1 MARRPMR
8 EKEAIIISG
17 VLGLVILLLASPLW
31 APMIWNTPEAKNPQS
46 VSGGGLKETDKKK
59 KEKPQKELPVVDE
72 TGVTLKT
79 RINPPAGYKRIETEK
94 DGFSEFVRNY
104 KVKKSTGV
112 VKYWDGRKKKDKDK
126 NIVQAVFKLPLE
138 KEDLQRS
145 AGAVIR
151 MYAEYFWA
159 QGDYDKISFQ
169 LINGFQADFS
179 KWKEGYRIRSG
190 AAGSMWVNGGSKDDS
205 EENFKKYLHTVLM
218 YTSAASMKKE
228 SKKVKKQDIQIGDI
242 FLQDGTSPE
251 VAMVV
256 DVCENTQGQ
265 KAFLLAK
272 GGKPAQQF
280 YLMKNPASEND
291 PWYYVDGMTYPL
303 KTADGDFAK
312 GSLRRLPYLED
323 RQTTTP

>member
-94 DGFSEFVRNY
+94 DGFGEFVRNY

-169 LINGFQADFS
+169 LI
-179 KWKEGYRIRSG
+179 SG
-190 AAGSMWVNGGSKDDS
+190 
-205 EENFKKYLHTVLM
+205 
-218 YTSAASMKKE
+218 
-228 SKKVKKQDIQIGDI
+228 
-242 FLQDGTSPE
+242 
-251 VAMVV
+251 
-256 DVCENTQGQ
+256 
-265 KAFLLAK
+265 
-272 GGKPAQQF
+272 
-280 YLMKNPASEND
+280 
-291 PWYYVDGMTYPL
+291 
-303 KTADGDFAK
+303 
-312 GSLRRLPYLED
+312 RLF
-323 RQTTTP
+323 

>member
-31 APMIWNTPEAKNPQS
+31 APMIWNTPEAKSPQS
-46 VSGGGLKETDKKK
+46 VSGGGLKGTDEEK

-72 TGVTLKT
+72 KGLMLKT
-79 RINPPAGYKRIETEK
+79 RINPPDGYKRTEEEK
-94 DGFSEFVRNY
+94 DSFGEFVRNY
-104 KVKKSTGV
+104 ELKKSTGV
-112 VKYWDGRKKKDKDK
+112 VKYWNGQKKKDK
-126 NIVQAVFKLPLE
+126 NIVQAVFKLPME
-138 KEDLQRS
+138 EEDLQRS

-179 KWKEGYRIRSG
+179 KWKEGYRIRTG
-190 AAGSMWVNGGSKDDS
+190 AAGSMWVNGGSEDDS
-205 EENFKKYLHTVLM
+205 EENFKKYLHTVLT

-228 SKKVKKQDIQIGDI
+228 SKKVKKQDIRIGDI
-242 FLQDGTSPE
+242 LLQNGTSPE

-256 DVCENTQGQ
+256 DVCENAQGQ

-280 YLMKNPASEND
+280 YLMKNPADEND
-291 PWYYVDGMTYPL
+291 PWYYLDEMTYPL

-323 RQTTTP
+323 KQTIPQ

>member
-17 VLGLVILLLASPLW
+17 VLGVVILLLASPFW

-46 VSGGGLKETDKKK
+46 VSDGALRTKEKEK
-59 KEKPQKELPVVDE
+59 KEKIQKALPVVDE
-72 TGVTLKT
+72 TGLMLKT
-79 RINPPAGYKRIETEK
+79 RINPPAGYKRIEEEK
-94 DGFSEFVRNY
+94 DSFGTFVRNY
-104 KVKKSTGV
+104 ALKKSTGV
-112 VKYWDGRKKKDKDK
+112 VKYWDGRKKKDKDGK
-126 NIVQAVFKLPLE
+126 VVQAVFKLPLE

-159 QGDYDKISFQ
+159 QNDYDKISFQ
-169 LINGFQADFS
+169 LVNGFQADYS
-179 KWKEGYRIRSG
+179 KWREGYRIRTS
-190 AAGSMWVNGGSKDDS
+190 AAGAMWVNGGREDASK
-205 EENFKKYLHTVLM
+205 ENFKKYLHTILT

-228 SKKVKKQDIQIGDI
+228 SKKVKKQEIQIGDI

-251 VAMVV
+251 VVMVV
-256 DVCENTQGQ
+256 DVCENAQGK

-280 YLMKNPASEND
+280 YLMKNPADKKD
-291 PWYYVDGMTYPL
+291 PWYYVDELKYPL
-303 KTADGDFAK
+303 KTVDGDFAK
-312 GSLRRLPYLED
+312 GSLRRLPYLEQK
-323 RQTTTP
+323 QTMPQ

>member
-31 APMIWNTPEAKNPQS
+31 APMIWNTPEVKNPQS
-46 VSGGGLKETDKKK
+46 VSGGGLKETDKEK

-72 TGVTLKT
+72 KGLMLKT
-79 RINPPAGYKRIETEK
+79 RINPPDGYKRTEEEK
-94 DGFSEFVRNY
+94 DSFGEFLRNY
-104 KVKKSTGV
+104 EIKKSTGV
-112 VKYWDGRKKKDKDK
+112 VKYWNGQKKKDK
-126 NIVQAVFKLPLE
+126 NIVQAVFKLPME

-179 KWKEGYRIRSG
+179 KWKEGYRIRTG
-190 AAGSMWVNGGSKDDS
+190 VAGSMWVNGGSEDDS
-205 EENFKKYLHTVLM
+205 KENFKKYLHTVLT

-228 SKKVKKQDIQIGDI
+228 SKKVKKQDIRIGDI
-242 FLQDGTSPE
+242 LLQNGTSPE

-256 DVCENTQGQ
+256 DVCENAQGQ

-280 YLMKNPASEND
+280 YLMKNPADEND
-291 PWYYVDGMTYPL
+291 PWYYVDEMTYPL

-323 RQTTTP
+323 KQTIPQ